1 MNSEHSERPYDPLQL
16 REIFAAALELDRA
29 ERGRFLDVRCAG
41 LPELRSA
48 VERLLRADADAASQT
63 LWQFPAV
70 YAEARHMAIEESL
83 PFDRLGPY
91 SILARI
97 GTGGMGAVYLAQR
110 DYDDVRRQVALKVI
124 PRVFLDDDII
134 RRFRQERQILA
145 RMEHPNIAGML
156 DAGTTADG
164 APYLVME
171 YIDGVPID
179 EYCAA
184 HSLPLRTRLALF
196 ERICDA
202 VAYAHRNLV
211 VHRDLKPRNILV
223 TADGVPKLLDF
234 GIAKL
239 LSETSDPE
247 ATSAAMMTPGYASP
261 EQLTG
266 GAITTASDI
275 YSLGVILHE
284 LLANERIST
293 PRRRLQGDM
302 ENVVAMALRSEPER
316 RYGSVGDFA
325 ADARRA
331 AEGYPVRARPDTLRY
346 RVHRFVAR
354 RPVETLV
361 VLALAAALV
370 VAASVAFAQY
380 RSATERFDQVRGIA
394 NSFLF
399 EVYDAIAD
407 LPGTTRARMIVARR
421 AQQYLDVLSRE
432 HSSELSLRRELAASY
447 RKLGDILGKP
457 FAPNL
462 GDTEG
467 ALDNYRKAAAVLQSM
482 DAAGHADAALLS
494 EWGKIC
500 SLEAFIAI
508 RHDRPAEAVSVGEKS
523 VALFERA
530 AALQPAS
537 PDAQYALLNGRL
549 SLAMAHQ
556 ELGNALNDVTHLET
570 AASLDDR
577 VLAAV
582 RKIGTEAPADERW
595 PGLLGK
601 ACEYLAYAESDLAK
615 RTGDR
620 AYYGRSLRHLQEQ
633 LAVVRELYRR
643 NPDRNRR
650 RLADALAD
658 LSRAW
663 LENGDARQSEEAARE
678 SLRGFMEIA
687 APDPSNVEA
696 ARDVFV
702 GHWLLG
708 RALDAQHRFPEA
720 ATEFEKV
727 LSMYA
732 WIHERNPA
740 DHPLQVV
747 AEARDRLAAYR
758 ISAGDREAALALYR
772 ANIAM
777 LSESKGVVERIML
790 ALDCGLAGDAI
801 ALTNKERAKV
811 DYRQAAV
818 LWENLRD
825 SRQLPAQYADKPQSM
840 RQAAS
845 P

>member
-1 MNSEHSERPYDPLQL
+1 
-16 REIFAAALELDRA
+16 
-29 ERGRFLDVRCAG
+29 
-41 LPELRSA
+41 
-48 VERLLRADADAASQT
+48 
-63 LWQFPAV
+63 
-70 YAEARHMAIEESL
+70 
-83 PFDRLGPY
+83 
-91 SILARI
+91 
-97 GTGGMGAVYLAQR
+97 
-110 DYDDVRRQVALKVI
+110 
-124 PRVFLDDDII
+124 
-134 RRFRQERQILA
+134 
-145 RMEHPNIAGML
+145 
-156 DAGTTADG
+156 
-164 APYLVME
+164 ME

-179 EYCAA
+179 HIAPPDSLRSAPGCAC
-184 HSLPLRTRLALF
+184 SKGLR
-196 ERICDA
+196 A
-202 VAYAHRNLV
+202 VQYAHQHLV
-211 VHRDLKPRNILV
+211 VHRDIKPGNILV
-223 TADGVPKLLDF
+223 TSGGIPKLLDF

-239 LSETSDPE
+239 LSATSDPE

-284 LLANERIST
+284 LLAHERIST
-293 PRRRLQGDM
+293 PRRRLPGDM

-316 RYGSVGDFA
+316 RYGSVGDLA
-325 ADARRA
+325 EDARRA

-380 RSATERFDQVRGIA
+380 RSATERFNQVRGIA

-399 EVYDAIAD
+399 DVYDAIAD

-467 ALDNYRKAAAVLQSM
+467 ALDNYRKAAAVLESI

-500 SLEAFIAI
+500 ALESFIAI
-508 RHDRPAEAVSVGEKS
+508 RRDRPVEAVSFGEKS

-537 PDAQYALLNGRL
+537 RDAQYALLNGRL
-549 SLAMAHQ
+549 SLAMAQ
-556 ELGNALNDVTHLET
+556 LELGNALNDVAHIET

-595 PGLLGK
+595 PGLVGK
-601 ACEYLAYAESDLAK
+601 ACEYLAYAESDIAK
-615 RTGDR
+615 KTGDR
-620 AYYGRSLRHLQEQ
+620 AYYDRSLRHMQEQ
-633 LAVVRELYRR
+633 LQVVKELYKR

-650 RLADALAD
+650 RLADAQAD

-663 LENGDARQSEEAARE
+663 LESGDARQSEEAARE
-678 SLRGFMEIA
+678 SLRGFLDIA
-687 APDPSNVEA
+687 ATDPSNVEA

-708 RALDAQHRFPEA
+708 RALDEERRFPDA
-720 ATEFEKV
+720 AAEFEKV
-727 LSMYA
+727 LSAYA
-732 WIHERNPA
+732 WIHERDPV
-740 DHPLQVV
+740 DHPFQVV
-747 AEARDRLAAYR
+747 GEARDRLAAYR
-758 ISAGDREAALALYR
+758 MSAGDREAALAFYR
-772 ANIAM
+772 GNIAM
-777 LSESKGVVERIML
+777 LSYSMGVIERIML

-801 ALTNKERAKV
+801 APANKERAKV
-811 DYRQAAV
+811 YYRQAAV

-825 SRQLPAQYADKPQSM
+825 SRQLPARYADKPQSL